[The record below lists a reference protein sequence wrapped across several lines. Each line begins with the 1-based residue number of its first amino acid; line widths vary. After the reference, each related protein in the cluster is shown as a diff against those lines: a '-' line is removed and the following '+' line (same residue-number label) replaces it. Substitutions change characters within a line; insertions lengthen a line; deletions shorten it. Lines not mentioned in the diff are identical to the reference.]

1 MNKPL
6 KILLPWFF
14 ILFFLSGCSY
24 KAGLTD
30 ESRECSLSLHF
41 KNNSKAIQFT
51 PIVKRIVKD
60 EFFKIPEIKVFGS
73 NTRNRTDY
81 VVKIT
86 LSDYRL
92 SPESFQS
99 DDSIVAKSFRA
110 RIAVR
115 MLVIKQSNGEK
126 ILERDYSFTSASSHT
141 SGLEHQGD
149 SQLQVSLARDIGQ
162 KMTRD
167 VIQCIHKS

>member
-14 ILFFLSGCSY
+14 ILFLLSGCSY
-24 KAGLTD
+24 KAGSTD

-73 NTRNRTDY
+73 NMSNRTDY

-141 SGLEHQGD
+141 SGLEHLGD